1 MIVYFKPLSL
11 DTKINYG
18 KHKGKFIKD
27 IIEQD
32 PNWIE
37 WALENISGFGL
48 DVYAWFYLLE
58 CEGII
63 KINEDGKYTNN
74 K

>member
-1 MIVYFKPLSL
+1 MIVYFKVLSL

-32 PNWIE
+32 PSWIE
-37 WALENISGFGL
+37 WALEKIEGFGL
-48 DVYAWFYLLE
+48 DVYAFYYLLE

-63 KINEDGKYTNN
+63 KVTSDGKYY
-74 K
+74 